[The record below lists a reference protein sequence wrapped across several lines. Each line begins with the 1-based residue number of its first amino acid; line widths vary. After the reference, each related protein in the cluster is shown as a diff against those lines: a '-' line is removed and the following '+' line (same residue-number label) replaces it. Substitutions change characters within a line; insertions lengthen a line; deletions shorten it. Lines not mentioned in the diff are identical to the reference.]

1 VGYEKGRNGP
11 CGGVDPLQ
19 NRRSSRIRVRRA
31 RCGGAPGTPEVM
43 APTGE
48 KVRVGMREREKKVTL
63 WMIVIHLDLLA
74 P

>member
-31 RCGGAPGTPEVM
+31 RCGGAPATPEVM

-48 KVRVGMREREKKVTL
+48 KMTVNERESEKTKL
-63 WMIVIHLDLLA
+63 WMIVIRLDLLA
-74 P
+74 T